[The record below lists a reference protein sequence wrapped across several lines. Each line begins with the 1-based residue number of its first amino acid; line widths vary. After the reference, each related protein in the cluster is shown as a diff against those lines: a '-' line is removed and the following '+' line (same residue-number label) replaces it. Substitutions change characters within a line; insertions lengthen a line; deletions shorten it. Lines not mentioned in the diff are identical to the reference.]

1 MKKRINKFIEWIM
14 YMIGYSLVLMSVSM
28 IFKNSL
34 YIDHCFFGIW
44 SLIANIIIY
53 ILNKTVKP
61 LIVWLTIPI
70 TALTLGLFY
79 PVINILILYIV
90 SFILGD
96 HFIIHGGPVMIFIIA
111 VLLSIMNLIMKSLI
125 EKLLKEDKK

>member
-1 MKKRINKFIEWIM
+1 MKSKLNKFLEWIM

-34 YIDHCFFGIW
+34 YIDHWFFGIW
-44 SLIANIIIY
+44 SFLANVIIY
-53 ILNKTVKP
+53 VLNKTIKP
-61 LIVWLTIPI
+61 LIVWLTLPI

-90 SFILGD
+90 SFILGN
-96 HFIIHGGPVMIFIIA
+96 HFIIHGGPIMIFIIA
-111 VLLSIMNLIMKSLI
+111 VLLSIMNFIMKSII
-125 EKLLKEDKK
+125 EKLIKEDK

>member
-1 MKKRINKFIEWIM
+1 MKKKINKFIEWIM
-14 YMIGYSLVLMSVSM
+14 YMLGYSLVLMSVSM
-28 IFKNSL
+28 VFKNSL
-34 YIDHCFFGIW
+34 YIDHWFFGIW
-44 SLIANIIIY
+44 SLLANIIIY

-96 HFIIHGGPVMIFIIA
+96 HFIIHGGPIMIFIIA
-111 VLLSIMNLIMKSLI
+111 VLLSLMNIIMKSII
-125 EKLLKEDKK
+125 EKLLKEDK

>member
-1 MKKRINKFIEWIM
+1 MKKKINKFIDWIM
-14 YMIGYSLVLMSVSM
+14 YMIGYSIVLMSVSI

-34 YIDHCFFGIW
+34 YIDPKYFGLW
-44 SLIANIIIY
+44 SLLANIIIY
-53 ILNKTVKP
+53 ILNKTIKP

-90 SFILGD
+90 SFVLKD
-96 HFIIHGGPVMIFIIA
+96 HFIITGGPIMTFVIA
-111 VLLSIMNLIMKSLI
+111 ILLSLMNLIMKSII
-125 EKLLKEDKK
+125 EKLLKEEK

>member
-1 MKKRINKFIEWIM
+1 MRRKINKFIEWIM
-14 YMIGYSLVLMSVSM
+14 YMIGYSIVLMSVSM

-34 YIDHCFFGIW
+34 YIDPSFFGLW
-44 SLIANIIIY
+44 SLLANIIIY
-53 ILNKTVKP
+53 VLNKTVKP

-96 HFIIHGGPVMIFIIA
+96 HFIIYGGPIMIFVIA
-111 VLLSIMNLIMKSLI
+111 LLISLMNLIMKSII

>member
-1 MKKRINKFIEWIM
+1 MKKKINKFIEWIM
-14 YMIGYSLVLMSVSM
+14 YMLGYSIVLMSVTM

-34 YIDHCFFGIW
+34 YIDQSFFGLW
-44 SLIANIIIY
+44 CLLANIIIY

-96 HFIIHGGPVMIFIIA
+96 HFIIHGGPIMIFIIA
-111 VLLSIMNLIMKSLI
+111 VLLSIMNLIMKNI
-125 EKLLKEDKK
+125 IKKIIKEDK